1 MPWYAMYIH
10 TSPFVKKEKK
20 GKGREKRKG
29 INEKRGEREEYDFLD
44 IVLIHQYNSTRKES
58 SVKPAGEGKL
68 EFSLDMKSGVPFYK
82 QIIFQV
88 EMGIADGR
96 LEQGVQLPTVR
107 SLAVD
112 LSINPNT
119 VARAYAEME
128 IRNIVVTQ
136 QGSGTFIS
144 DKKINLNAIEREQV
158 LSAITKGYLTKAASF
173 GFSLQ
178 EIRESIDELGTELKQ
193 REEPS

>member
-1 MPWYAMYIH
+1 MK
-10 TSPFVKKEKK
+10 SKEEPK
-20 GKGREKRKG
+20 
-29 INEKRGEREEYDFLD
+29 LD
-44 IVLIHQYNSTRKES
+44 
-58 SVKPAGEGKL
+58 
-68 EFSLDMKSGVPFYK
+68 FSLDVKSGVPFYK

-88 EMGIADGR
+88 EMAIADGR
-96 LEQGVQLPTVR
+96 LEKGAQLPTVR

-144 DKKINLNAIEREQV
+144 GKTVSIDAIERERI
-158 LSAITKGYLTKAASF
+158 LSQITKEYLTKASSY
-173 GFSLQ
+173 GFSLKEVVQ
-178 EIRESIDELGTELKQ
+178 SIEELGMETQ
-193 REEPS
+193 RTGEIS